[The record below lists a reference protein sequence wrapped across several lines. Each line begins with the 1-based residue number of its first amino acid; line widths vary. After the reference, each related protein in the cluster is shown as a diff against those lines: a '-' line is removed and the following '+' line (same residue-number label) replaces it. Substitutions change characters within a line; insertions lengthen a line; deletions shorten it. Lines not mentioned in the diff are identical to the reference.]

1 MKKSALEKKKWPLA
15 IKLYQSGLSMNL
27 VAKEMSVSLNV
38 ITYILRKSNIKRRSA
53 SEARKIVF
61 ESEPVTFKIRHSLS
75 VDDKV
80 LEAIGVTL
88 YWGEGY
94 KSTKASGIDFA
105 NSDPRMVIAFMRFLR
120 WRYKPDEKRIKI
132 LLYCYADQNISKL
145 ISFWSW
151 SLNVPKSQFTKP
163 YVRQDYRAQGR
174 KMKHGL
180 VHIRY
185 SDKKMLIDLLNL
197 VESYR
202 LKYCVGTQVVNEGT
216 L

>member
-1 MKKSALEKKKWPLA
+1 MKKSALEKKKWSQA
-15 IKLYQSGLSMNL
+15 IKLYQSGLSMSL
-27 VAKEMSVSLNV
+27 VAKEMNVSLNV

-61 ESEPVTFKIRHSLS
+61 DAQPITFKIRRS
-75 VDDKV
+75 VNLDDKI
-80 LEAIGVTL
+80 LEAVGATL

-105 NSDPRMVIAFMRFLR
+105 NSDPRMVTTFMRFLR
-120 WRYKPDEKRIKI
+120 WRYKPDERRIKI
-132 LLYCYADQNISKL
+132 LLYCYADQDISAL
-145 ISFWSW
+145 ISFWSR

-163 YVRQDYRAQGR
+163 YIRQDYRAQGR